1 MGIRRLT
8 SAAVDAVEL
17 ELRKYD
23 GRPHRRVTGRLL
35 GSDEY
40 GTWIGT
46 PRGSVVRYSY
56 GWRRIE
62 LTREDSVR
70 LLPRDGW
77 WMAMFRAEPSRTDVY
92 CDVTTPAR
100 RTAPDRFTVIDL
112 DLDLIRFRADRRVV
126 IDDED
131 EFEEHRHRFGYPE
144 DVVTRATGAVAELH
158 HALTSD
164 LEPFAGHYRTW
175 MSRLTDAR
183 RRRLR

>member
-1 MGIRRLT
+1 MVIQRLT
-8 SAAVDAVEL
+8 SAAVEAVEL

-35 GSDEY
+35 GTDEY

-46 PRGSVVRYSY
+46 PRRSVVRYSY

-70 LLPRDGW
+70 LLPHDGW
-77 WMAMFRAEPSRTDVY
+77 WMAMFMAEPSRTDVY

-112 DLDLIRFRADRRVV
+112 DIDLIRFRADGRVV
-126 IDDED
+126 VDDED
-131 EFEEHRHRFGYPE
+131 EFEEHRHRFGYPD
-144 DVVTRATGAVAELH
+144 DVVDQATGAAAELRD
-158 HALTSD
+158 ALARD
-164 LEPFAGHYRTW
+164 LEPFAGRHHDW
-175 MSRLTDAR
+175 MDRLTATR
-183 RRRLR
+183 RR